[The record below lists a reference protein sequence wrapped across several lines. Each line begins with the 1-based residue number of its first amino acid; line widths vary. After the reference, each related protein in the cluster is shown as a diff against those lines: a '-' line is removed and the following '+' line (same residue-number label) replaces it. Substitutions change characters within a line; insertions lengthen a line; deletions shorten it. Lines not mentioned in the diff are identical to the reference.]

1 MKTTRHQI
9 AAVIAELL
17 LKKPIGRAAL
27 VQELAAY
34 LLSENRLSE
43 LEPLLR
49 DIVSYRAEDGVVEA
63 TTRSV
68 YQLSDKDLV
77 DIKSLTH
84 QVRSKVSKVI
94 INEQHDPTVVG
105 GVRVEIVNQQLDLTV
120 QAQLGRL
127 KRLTSLERL
136 GS

>member
-1 MKTTRHQI
+1 MKASRHQI
-9 AAVIAELL
+9 AAVIAERLH
-17 LKKPIGRAAL
+17 KKPIERTAL
-27 VQELAAY
+27 IQQLAAY
-34 LLSENRLSE
+34 LLSENRLDE

-49 DIVSYRAEDGVVEA
+49 DIVSYRAEAGVVEA

-68 YQLSDKDLV
+68 YRLSNKDLV

-84 QVRSKVSKVI
+84 QVRSKASKVI
-94 INEQHDPTVVG
+94 INEQHDPAVVG
-105 GVRVEIVNQQLDLTV
+105 GVRVEIVDQQLDLTV

-127 KRLTSLERL
+127 KRLTTPERL

>member
-1 MKTTRHQI
+1 MKTSRHQI
-9 AAVIAELL
+9 AAVLAKRLD
-17 LKKPIGRAAL
+17 KKPIKRSDL

-34 LLSENRLSE
+34 LLSENRLDE

-49 DIVSYRAEDGVVEA
+49 DIVSCRAKAGVVEA
-63 TTRSV
+63 NTRSV
-68 YQLSDKDLV
+68 YQLSAKDLA
-77 DIKSLTH
+77 DIRSLAH
-84 QVRSKVSKVI
+84 QVQPKASKVI
-94 INEQHDPTVVG
+94 INEQHDSTVVG
-105 GVRVEIVNQQLDLTV
+105 GVRVEIVDQQLDLTV